1 MITITDRHTGAVI
14 RSLDAETLAYADL
27 HRADL
32 TRADLHGA
40 DLHGANLHEADLTG
54 ANLTGAD
61 LTGAYL
67 AYANLHEADLTGA
80 DLTGADLTGANLH
93 GADLSGANLTGAD
106 LVGADLCDVLV
117 IHRTAGYW
125 PAPEGAIRVYG
136 AKGDTP
142 AIVVME
148 VPVGASRSWATTR
161 KLRVE
166 HALVVGISRRVA
178 GVDEHLDRLLHMPQD
193 GPTTEYVVGEI
204 VRADGWT
211 EDRWV
216 ECGHGIHCFL
226 SREEAEVWGRCLAA
240 TEVG

>member
-27 HRADL
+27 HG
-32 TRADLHGA
+32 ADLHGA
-40 DLHGANLHEADLTG
+40 DLSGADLSGAYLGGANLHEADLTG
-54 ANLTGAD
+54 ANL
-61 LTGAYL
+61 
-67 AYANLHEADLTGA
+67 H
-80 DLTGADLTGANLH
+80 GADLTGANLH
-93 GADLSGANLTGAD
+93 GADL
-106 LVGADLCDVLV
+106 VGADLCDVLV
-117 IHRTAGYW
+117 NNHTAGYW

>member
-1 MITITDRHTGAVI
+1 MITITDRTTGAV
-14 RSLDAETLAYADL
+14 LLAVDAETLVGANL
-27 HRADL
+27 G
-32 TRADLHGA
+32 GA
-40 DLHGANLHEADLTG
+40 DLAYVNLGGANLYEANLSGAYLGGANLHEANLRG
-54 ANLTGAD
+54 ANLR
-61 LTGAYL
+61 
-67 AYANLHEADLTGA
+67 
-80 DLTGADLTGANLH
+80 GADLTGANLH
-93 GADLSGANLTGAD
+93 GADL
-106 LVGADLCDVLV
+106 VGADLCDVLV
-117 IHRTAGYW
+117 NNHTAGYW

-136 AKGDTP
+136 AKGDTR

-178 GVDEHLDRLLHMPQD
+178 GVDEHLDRLLHMPED
-193 GPTTEYVVGEI
+193 GPATEYVVGEI

>member
-27 HRADL
+27 H
-32 TRADLHGA
+32 
-40 DLHGANLHEADLTG
+40 GANLRGAYLGG
-54 ANLTGAD
+54 ANLR
-61 LTGAYL
+61 
-67 AYANLHEADLTGA
+67 
-80 DLTGADLTGANLH
+80 GADLTGANLH
-93 GADLSGANLTGAD
+93 GADLTGANLHGAD
-106 LVGADLCDVLV
+106 LIGADLCDVLV